1 MHGQII
7 NQIKVVL
14 VGTTHPGNIG
24 AAARA
29 MKTMGLQR
37 LELVNPKSFPD
48 EEATALAAGADDVL
62 DKAVIHRE
70 LREAVRDCVQ
80 VFGTSARQRNIS
92 WPVLTPA
99 QAARQVAGFYNA
111 SAQIAIVFGRESSGL
126 TNEELEL
133 CSNMISIPSNPSFSS
148 LNLAAS
154 VQIICYEIYKE
165 LREDANGVA
174 DIKMNVPLVTTAELE
189 RLYEHLEECM
199 MDIGFYNPEKPRLL
213 MRRLRCLFNRAQ
225 LDQNEYNILRGI
237 LAAAQQAARAEKG

>member
-1 MHGQII
+1 MAEEIRE
-7 NQIKVVL
+7 VL
-14 VGTTHPGNIG
+14 NLLN
-24 AAARA
+24 AKLA
-29 MKTMGLQR
+29 GLFPYR

-70 LREAVRDCVQ
+70 LREAVRDCVP

-148 LNLAAS
+148 L
-154 VQIICYEIYKE
+154 K
-165 LREDANGVA
+165 
-174 DIKMNVPLVTTAELE
+174 TA
-189 RLYEHLEECM
+189 
-199 MDIGFYNPEKPRLL
+199 
-213 MRRLRCLFNRAQ
+213 
-225 LDQNEYNILRGI
+225 
-237 LAAAQQAARAEKG
+237 